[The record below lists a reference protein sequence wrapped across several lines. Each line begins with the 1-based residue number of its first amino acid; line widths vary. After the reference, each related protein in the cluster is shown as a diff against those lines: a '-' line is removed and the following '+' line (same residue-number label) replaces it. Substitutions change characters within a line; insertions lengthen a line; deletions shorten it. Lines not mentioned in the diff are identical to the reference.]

1 MDALE
6 LAKQA
11 KKENII
17 DMAVGFARMVP
28 LFQEGSADLIKGK
41 LAGLFERLDISSEE
55 DFSKMH
61 REFCQWFVK
70 TIRLAKSEQPS
81 SYGHAAKVLD
91 LALKV
96 YVYYCKMPSPAK
108 AEFLIP
114 MLNGVI
120 DTHILRYLYG
130 KLEDIKGKPYPPH
143 YSWTIKVIN
152 KEDYDLLQKVIR
164 QDIRDSFKDDI
175 LPVQYDDIMWRRSIV
190 EAGARQNVS
199 SAQRQGRAEET
210 SRKKQT

>member
-1 MDALE
+1 MPLENRNIALCIQETQILKNTDDHMDALE

-11 KKENII
+11 KKQNIT
-17 DMAVGFARMVP
+17 DMAVGFTAMMP
-28 LFQEGSADLIKGK
+28 LFQERSADLIREK
-41 LAGLFERLDISSEE
+41 LADLFEGLDRISSDQ

-61 REFCQWFVK
+61 RGFCQWFVK
-70 TIRLAKSEQPS
+70 TIRLAKTEEPA

-108 AEFLIP
+108 AEALTP
-114 MLNGVI
+114 WLNGAI
-120 DTHILRYLYG
+120 DTHILRYLYR

-152 KEDYDLLQKVIR
+152 KEDYDLLQKVIH
-164 QDIRDSFKDDI
+164 QDIRDSFDGNI
-175 LPVQYDDIMWRRSIV
+175 SPVQYDDIMWRRLN
-190 EAGARQNVS
+190 R
-199 SAQRQGRAEET
+199 
-210 SRKKQT
+210 